1 MCNYVAYAT
10 QTTQLAQ
17 TWYINASLEE
27 LCSRISRCA
36 NLAKGFFF
44 FFHVLL
50 FFSFWS
56 LAVYTNT
63 SSNQQQEDCGR
74 PGNIHVF
81 N

>member
-1 MCNYVAYAT
+1 MCNYVGYAT
-10 QTTQLAQ
+10 HTTQLAR

-27 LCSRISRCA
+27 LRSSISRCA

-44 FFHVLL
+44 HVSL
-50 FFSFWS
+50 FLSFWS
-56 LAVYTNT
+56 LAVYKNT
-63 SSNQQQEDCGR
+63 ASSQKLEDCRR